1 MDRGGAGSTSL
12 SPSTAPVS
20 GHRAEGGCRRSPAA
34 PQSRSPPYLVN
45 EGARACST
53 SAVRSTGTSPRTSPI
68 LPSTNGCCA
77 PASASSSGLVSDHRY
92 FARPSRTL
100 FTEIRWCFPLAAQRH
115 VYQIIDGHLSET
127 RAALRT
133 DNDVAYELSGVRPRC
148 RASTRRGTGC
158 GHEPDPRTGYCAW
171 HRHLADD
178 EDFALTA

>member
-1 MDRGGAGSTSL
+1 MFHISRQIYRDL
-12 SPSTAPVS
+12 APEI
-20 GHRAEGGCRRSPAA
+20 ADPA
-34 PQSRSPPYLVN
+34 QHERVL
-45 EGARACST
+45 RACER
-53 SAVRSTGTSPRTSPI
+53 VVER
-68 LPSTNGCCA
+68 
-77 PASASSSGLVSDHRY
+77 LVSDHRY

-100 FTEIRWCFPLAAQRH
+100 FAEIRWCFPLAAQRH
-115 VYQIIDGHLSET
+115 VYEIVDGHLSET

>member
-1 MDRGGAGSTSL
+1 MFHISRQIYRDL
-12 SPSTAPVS
+12 APEI
-20 GHRAEGGCRRSPAA
+20 ADPA
-34 PQSRSPPYLVN
+34 QHERVL
-45 EGARACST
+45 RACER
-53 SAVRSTGTSPRTSPI
+53 VVER
-68 LPSTNGCCA
+68 
-77 PASASSSGLVSDHRY
+77 LVSDHRY

-100 FTEIRWCFPLAAQRH
+100 FSEIRWCFPLAAQRH
-115 VYQIIDGHLSET
+115 VYEIVDGHLSET

-171 HRHLADD
+171 HRHLTDA

>member
-1 MDRGGAGSTSL
+1 MFHISRQIYRDL
-12 SPSTAPVS
+12 APEI
-20 GHRAEGGCRRSPAA
+20 ADPA
-34 PQSRSPPYLVN
+34 QHERVL
-45 EGARACST
+45 RACER
-53 SAVRSTGTSPRTSPI
+53 VVER
-68 LPSTNGCCA
+68 
-77 PASASSSGLVSDHRY
+77 LVSDHRY

-100 FTEIRWCFPLAAQRH
+100 FSEIRWCFPLTAQRH
-115 VYQIIDGHLSET
+115 VYEVIDGHLKET
-127 RAALRT
+127 RDALRT